1 MFLLKSKLFDGL
13 NGQQHS
19 RPPSLTNLHLI
30 CLNKFNVFV
39 WRRLLNSF
47 HLYSIHGNQSN
58 IRLSTPLDGF
68 TCCTRNH
75 AAASV
80 TCRIPFSKNKWINEF
95 VKIQVNY
102 GKFLFDSELIFKNW
116 VLPCDIHLKIDL
128 VSCFCLRHC
137 RQNLIKW
144 RRDCPCLIISSI
156 SSGWSGMRAIRSPTL
171 CLAAGASSHHLP
183 LDCLVQGFSL
193 TIRQTWGQW
202 PSATGTKQH
211 EPITISRTII
221 TIF

>member
-75 AAASV
+75 AAARV

-116 VLPCDIHLKIDL
+116 MLLCDIHLKIDL
-128 VSCFCLRHC
+128 VPCFCL
-137 RQNLIKW
+137 QW
-144 RRDCPCLIISSI
+144 RRQKCLRHHFQHFCFMTRPRKLQKPPGWRAGVLFQDRFNSWHCQHQLRCTRKLSFNHSSRH
-156 SSGWSGMRAIRSPTL
+156 SLWR
-171 CLAAGASSHHLP
+171 P
-183 LDCLVQGFSL
+183 LL
-193 TIRQTWGQW
+193 
-202 PSATGTKQH
+202 KQ
-211 EPITISRTII
+211 
-221 TIF
+221 